1 MVARE
6 FVSDTLFPG
15 RRGGGVL
22 NLWTVGETREPGD
35 SNCARLGP
43 SLWHFSWFCGVGP
56 ALPCAPGK
64 S

>member
-6 FVSDTLFPG
+6 FVPDTFFPG
-15 RRGGGVL
+15 RRGGVL
-22 NLWTVGETREPGD
+22 NLWTVGETRGPG
-35 SNCARLGP
+35 CAELGP

-56 ALPCAPGK
+56 ALPCAPGR